1 MATTGDDFGIY
12 FEEFVP
18 SEDESEKSF
27 ELLPRPPISQR
38 NIIEELEMP
47 DLPLR
52 TSSIDNVETQPVT
65 SNFISSGTSKG
76 RPLVSSSDGYT
87 YTKVRTVK
95 GTSYW
100 QCSKRN
106 SFRAA
111 RCPATVKCK
120 DGDFIPGKKRYSHD
134 PDFADLP
141 KRIVYRDSKREGL
154 NDLYKPAQAIAE
166 KNLSPVFEND
176 IKDLPN
182 TPKPRNIA
190 RATNRQRQSARPS
203 DPTDLSFA
211 IDEIAVDG
219 FLKADVKCEHNRHL
233 IFATD
238 TQLFYL
244 AEARRWYGDGTFKIV
259 KHPFVQLYTI
269 HAFVKKGDATKQVP
283 LVFIFMSGKSYEDYR
298 TVFNCLTGLFP
309 HQANVAEIVLDYEAA
324 AWKAVRHVFPNVSI
338 KGCSFHLNQAI
349 YKKIQ
354 ELGLS
359 LLYLN
364 DEST

>member
-65 SNFISSGTSKG
+65 FNFISSGTSKG
-76 RPLVSSSDGYT
+76 RPL
-87 YTKVRTVK
+87 
-95 GTSYW
+95 
-100 QCSKRN
+100 
-106 SFRAA
+106 
-111 RCPATVKCK
+111 
-120 DGDFIPGKKRYSHD
+120 
-134 PDFADLP
+134 
-141 KRIVYRDSKREGL
+141 
-154 NDLYKPAQAIAE
+154 
-166 KNLSPVFEND
+166 
-176 IKDLPN
+176 
-182 TPKPRNIA
+182 
-190 RATNRQRQSARPS
+190 
-203 DPTDLSFA
+203 
-211 IDEIAVDG
+211 
-219 FLKADVKCEHNRHL
+219 
-233 IFATD
+233 
-238 TQLFYL
+238 
-244 AEARRWYGDGTFKIV
+244 
-259 KHPFVQLYTI
+259 VQLYTI

-338 KGCSFHLNQAI
+338 KGC
-349 YKKIQ
+349 
-354 ELGLS
+354 
-359 LLYLN
+359 
-364 DEST
+364 